1 MRKPILII
9 LCILCLGAQG
19 CATYMYHGSIDAM
32 DSAGKERHF
41 ILYWSKT
48 DGLLWPAKAG
58 PASLLTECGNPVIF
72 VERPEGIVFRG
83 TPGQDA
89 PVGTP
94 ATMTQ
99 PEIPCGSF
107 IGETKFVAFDEGPVM
122 LRISC
127 EPVTDEFAVQPRR
140 YLQARPEPYR
150 FDIISTKEWSL
161 FGKDP
166 VAPDPPSCRQ
176 P

>member
-1 MRKPILII
+1 MRKTSLIF

-19 CATYMYHGSIDAM
+19 CATYMYQGSMDAM
-32 DSAGKERHF
+32 DSAGQERQF
-41 ILYWSKT
+41 ILYWPKT

-58 PASLLTECGNPVIF
+58 PASLLTECGNPVMF

-89 PVGTP
+89 PATGP
-94 ATMTQ
+94 ATMTG

-107 IGETKFVAFDEGPVM
+107 VGADRFVHIEDGPV
-122 LRISC
+122 LLLISC
-127 EPVTDEFAVQPRR
+127 EPVTDEFSTQPRR
-140 YLQARPEPYR
+140 YLKTRPDPYR
-150 FDIISTKEWSL
+150 IEITSTKEWSL
-161 FGKDP
+161 FGKNP
-166 VAPDPPSCRQ
+166 VAPDPPPCRQ